1 MQQYVQ
7 QLIQIVQG
15 LDQEKL
21 ARWAAMGLVIG
32 VSYTASVT
40 TWKLVSV
47 FQSPEAVT
55 LPPMAA
61 PRHIPNQS
69 ARSSSL
75 SNLHL
80 FGNTEQA
87 PASGAIDAP
96 ETRLNLSL
104 NGVIA
109 SSDKRVARAFISAG
123 SGTEKSYRLEASLPG
138 GAILKEIHADRVIL
152 LRSGRYETLRMP
164 KKLNSIVIEEDH
176 PAPASN
182 APANRIQPKVSR
194 EEVLQYKQ
202 KLLTAPKEL
211 AGAIRQRP
219 VRRNGKIIGYRLF
232 PGSDKDAFKRLGLR
246 PGDIITGVN
255 GMPLSDPASAMALYG
270 QLPQMSELNI
280 ELQRGGQNM
289 SLTLPW
295 K

>member
-1 MQQYVQ
+1 MQRYLQHILQ
-7 QLIQIVQG
+7 AVQG

-21 ARWAAMGLVIG
+21 AQWATLGLLIG

-47 FQSPEAVT
+47 FQSPQVVSVPAS
-55 LPPMAA
+55 AA
-61 PRHIPNQS
+61 PNS
-69 ARSSSL
+69 ARPQATPSASIAA
-75 SNLHL
+75 LHL
-80 FGNTEQA
+80 FGSTDQA
-87 PASGAIDAP
+87 PSGGAIDAP

-109 SSDKRVARAFISAG
+109 SSDKRVARAFIAAG
-123 SGTEKSYRLEASLPG
+123 GGAEKSYRLDASLPG
-138 GAILKEIHADRVIL
+138 GAILKEIHPDRVIL
-152 LRSGRYETLRMP
+152 LRGGQFETLRMP
-164 KKLNSIVIEEDH
+164 KKVDSIVFEAPQPAETKSALNSI
-176 PAPASN
+176 
-182 APANRIQPKVSR
+182 QPQVTR

-219 VRRNGKIIGYRLF
+219 VRRDGKIIGYRLF
-232 PGSDKDAFKRLGLR
+232 PGSDKETFKRLGLK

-280 ELQRGGQNM
+280 ELQRGGQDM
-289 SLTLPW
+289 TLALPW